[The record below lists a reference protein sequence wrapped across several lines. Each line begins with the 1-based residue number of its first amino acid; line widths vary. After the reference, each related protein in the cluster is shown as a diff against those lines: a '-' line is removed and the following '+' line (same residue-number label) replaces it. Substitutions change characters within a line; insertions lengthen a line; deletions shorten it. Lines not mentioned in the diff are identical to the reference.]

1 MKKNNKY
8 IIATIIGFFI
18 FLKWKQKQKT
28 EILPIQQTNNGN
40 DYDNDYR
47 KNFVNLI
54 KQDCIDIG
62 KKIGVPYKFM
72 IAQLILETGWGRSL
86 LFTKYNNI
94 GGIKAVAGQKF
105 VTLPTNEYLNNRNV
119 RLNQNFAVYDT
130 KKQGI
135 EAYEKVLQNKY
146 FAKYLNKT
154 NDPLEYAKLL
164 QGGQPKYATD
174 PKYVSKI
181 ESLLKTIETLL

>member
-1 MKKNNKY
+1 MTKNNKY
-8 IIATIIGFFI
+8 IIATIIGFLL
-18 FLKWKQKQKT
+18 FLKFKQKKQPDIIAPT
-28 EILPIQQTNNGN
+28 LTLNTN
-40 DYDNDYR
+40 NDYR
-47 KNFVNLI
+47 SNFVNLI
-54 KQDCIDIG
+54 KQDTIDIG

-72 IAQLILETGWGRSL
+72 IAQLILETGWGQSS

-105 VTLPTNEYLNNRNV
+105 ISLPTNEYINGKNI

-130 KKQGI
+130 KKEGI

-154 NDPLEYAKLL
+154 TDPLDYAKLL
-164 QGGQPKYATD
+164 QGGKPKYATD

>member
-8 IIATIIGFFI
+8 IIGTIIGIFL

-40 DYDNDYR
+40 DYGNDYR

-72 IAQLILETGWGRSL
+72 IAQLILETGWGRSS

-105 VTLPTNEYLNNRNV
+105 VTLPTNEYINGKNI

-135 EAYEKVLQNKY
+135 EAYERVLQNKY

-154 NDPLEYAKLL
+154 SDPLEYAKLL
-164 QGGQPKYATD
+164 QGGKPKYATD

>member
-18 FLKWKQKQKT
+18 FLKWKQKKQPDI
-28 EILPIQQTNNGN
+28 ILPTLPLNTN
-40 DYDNDYR
+40 NDYR
-47 KNFVNLI
+47 KNFVDLI

-72 IAQLILETGWGRSL
+72 IAQLILETGWGQSS

-105 VTLPTNEYLNNRNV
+105 ITLPTNEYINGKNV

-130 KKQGI
+130 KKEGI

-146 FAKYLNKT
+146 FSKYLNKT
-154 NDPLEYAKLL
+154 NDPLEYATLL
-164 QGGQPKYATD
+164 QSGPVKYATS
-174 PKYVSKI
+174 PIYVKSIKDVLKSI
-181 ESLLKTIETLL
+181 EPFL

>member
-18 FLKWKQKQKT
+18 FLKWKQKKQPDI
-28 EILPIQQTNNGN
+28 ILPTLPLNTS
-40 DYDNDYR
+40 NDYR
-47 KNFVNLI
+47 KNFVDLI

-62 KKIGVPYKFM
+62 KKIGVPYKFI
-72 IAQLILETGWGRSL
+72 IAQLILETGWGRSS

-135 EAYEKVLQNKY
+135 EAYERVLQNKY

-154 NDPLEYAKLL
+154 SDPLEYAKLL
-164 QGGQPKYATD
+164 QGGKPKYATD

>member
-1 MKKNNKY
+1 MTKYNKY
-8 IIATIIGFFI
+8 IIGTIIGIFL
-18 FLKWKQKQKT
+18 FLKWKQNKKT
-28 EILPIQQTNNGN
+28 EIIPPGPLSLNTN
-40 DYDNDYR
+40 NDYR

-54 KQDCIDIG
+54 KQDTIDIG
-62 KKIGVPYKFM
+62 NKIGVPYKFM
-72 IAQLILETGWGRSL
+72 IAQLILETGWGRSS

-135 EAYEKVLQNKY
+135 EAYSKVLQNKY

-154 NDPLEYAKLL
+154 TDPLEYAKLL
-164 QGGQPKYATD
+164 QGGRPKYATD